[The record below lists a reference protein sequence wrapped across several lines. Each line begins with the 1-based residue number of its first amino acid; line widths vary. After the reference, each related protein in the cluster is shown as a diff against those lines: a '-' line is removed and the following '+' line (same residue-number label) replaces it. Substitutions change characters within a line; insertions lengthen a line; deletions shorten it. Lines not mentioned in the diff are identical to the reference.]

1 MGWVF
6 NTPDDTP
13 TYGLTLVSIGMVMT
27 GLALVTVLLR
37 LYVRLVMIKA
47 TGWDDW
53 VIIVAWLGAAG
64 YTIAMT
70 IRELPL
76 AEATCSGG

>member
-13 TYGLTLVSIGMVMT
+13 TYGLNLVGIGMAMT
-27 GLALVTVLLR
+27 GLALITVCMR
-37 LYVRLVMIKA
+37 LYVRLFMIKA

-64 YTIAMT
+64 YTVCMT
-70 IRELPL
+70 IRE
-76 AEATCSGG
+76 

>member
-13 TYGLTLVSIGMVMT
+13 TYGLNLVGIAMAMT
-27 GLALVTVLLR
+27 GLALVTVLMR
-37 LYVRLVMIKA
+37 LYVRLFMIKA

-53 VIIVAWLGAAG
+53 VIIVAWFGATG
-64 YTIAMT
+64 YTICMT
-70 IRELPL
+70 VRE
-76 AEATCSGG
+76 